1 MQVKFAHSVIFV
13 KDIEVSKRFYQ
24 DLLGIKIVQDC
35 GIFIL
40 FEGDFSIHQ
49 AKELLNTVYKKE
61 IAEGN
66 DLQGKKNLE
75 IYFECDKLDELYAK
89 LKEQNIEFI
98 HGIEKQS
105 WGQNVFRF
113 YDPDRHVV
121 EIGEPSFKCFDN

>member
-13 KDIEVSKRFYQ
+13 KDIEVSKRFYA
-24 DLLGIKIVQDC
+24 DLLGIKIIQDC

-40 FEGDFSIHQ
+40 FENDFSIHQ
-49 AKELLNTVYKKE
+49 AKELLNTVFKE
-61 IAEGN
+61 DIAEGC
-66 DLQGKKNLE
+66 DAQGRKNLD
-75 IYFECDKLDELYAK
+75 IYFECDELDKVYSK
-89 LKEQNIEFI
+89 LKEHNVEII

-121 EIGEPSFKCFDN
+121 EIGEPSFLRFDD